1 MNEEEKYKADIKRR
15 LKECNAIQINIYLS
29 RSQGK
34 LFVAVDG
41 NYHDMKDFGINSE
54 QFQELG
60 NEIDAICQKIV
71 GEK

>member
-1 MNEEEKYKADIKRR
+1 VNAEDKYKADIKRR
-15 LKECNAIQINIYLS
+15 LKECNAIQISVYLS

-41 NYHDMKDFGINSE
+41 NYHDMTDFGINSE
-54 QFQELG
+54 QFSQLG

-71 GEK
+71 SAK